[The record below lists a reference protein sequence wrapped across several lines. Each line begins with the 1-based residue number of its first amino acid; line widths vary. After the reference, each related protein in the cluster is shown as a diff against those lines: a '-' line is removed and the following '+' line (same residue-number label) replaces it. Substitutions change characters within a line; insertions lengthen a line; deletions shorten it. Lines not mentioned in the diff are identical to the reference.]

1 MYSMIVLLRI
11 GGRSIDLSIRQSTKE
26 VLISSAEILS
36 ASQSV
41 EEVSIFLDKDPLA
54 SPSLLVSSARRLEE
68 SISTPSTGSPSVEGL
83 SAKARS
89 VRVSNTLTDTQL
101 SEGE

>member
-11 GGRSIDLSIRQSTKE
+11 GGRSIDLLIRQSTKE
-26 VLISSAEILS
+26 VLISSTEILS

-54 SPSLLVSSARRLEE
+54 SPSLLVSLARRLEE
-68 SISTPSTGSPSVEGL
+68 KVYQHH
-83 SAKARS
+83 
-89 VRVSNTLTDTQL
+89 QL
-101 SEGE
+101 GVHRLRAYRLKHDQ